1 MTTWMNLEDTERQV
15 PHDFTDPWNL
25 KVKCIQAE
33 SRTLAARGGE
43 GSGKW
48 ADVGQRVQSFSH
60 AG

>member
-1 MTTWMNLEDTERQV
+1 MEDTERQV